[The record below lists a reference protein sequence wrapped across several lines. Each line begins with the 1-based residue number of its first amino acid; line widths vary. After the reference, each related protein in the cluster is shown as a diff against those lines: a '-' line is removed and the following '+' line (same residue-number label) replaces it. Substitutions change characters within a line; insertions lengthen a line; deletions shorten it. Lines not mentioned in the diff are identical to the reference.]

1 MVKPVSVIVVA
12 PVIVEAPRTI
22 VKVVACVLG
31 VPVNVNPELVAV
43 MGIDAAK
50 KPLG

>member
-12 PVIVEAPRTI
+12 AVIVEAPRTI
-22 VKVVACVLG
+22 VKVVAAVLG

-43 MGIDAAK
+43 MAIVGAK
-50 KPLG
+50 KPSG